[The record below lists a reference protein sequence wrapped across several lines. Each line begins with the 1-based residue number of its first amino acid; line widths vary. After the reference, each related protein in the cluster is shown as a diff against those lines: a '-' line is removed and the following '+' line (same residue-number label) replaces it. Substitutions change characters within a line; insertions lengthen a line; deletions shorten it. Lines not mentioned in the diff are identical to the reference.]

1 MYFEGTMKRG
11 TYRVKT
17 LPQSDYDKY
26 DLGSFPNF
34 HKSGNVM
41 GMKNLY
47 YGLDAKLV
55 RCGNYIYNVTS
66 QPEIY
71 DAAN

>member
-1 MYFEGTMKRG
+1 MATMKRG
-11 TYRVKT
+11 TSRVKR
-17 LPQSDYDKY
+17 LPLGEYAKY
-26 DLGSFPNF
+26 NLGDFPNF

-66 QPEIY
+66 NPEIW
-71 DAAN
+71 DAAK